1 MNEWLLVVMIFFGQP
16 GGPPMA
22 AVKVTTDRYFET
34 EKECKEFIER
44 WEVSSNLPLLTAGA
58 VCEKRRGT

>member
-1 MNEWLLVVMIFFGQP
+1 
-16 GGPPMA
+16 MA
-22 AVKVTTDRYFET
+22 AVKVTTDKYFET